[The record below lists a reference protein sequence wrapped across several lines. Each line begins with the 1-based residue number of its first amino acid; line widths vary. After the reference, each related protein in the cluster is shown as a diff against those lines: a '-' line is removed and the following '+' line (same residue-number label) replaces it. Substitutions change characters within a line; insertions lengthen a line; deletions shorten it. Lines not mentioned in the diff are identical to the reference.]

1 MSFKKIQ
8 KKVGALANE
17 RDENCRP
24 IAEEIL
30 RIIGEAKLPMGD
42 ISEAGGLM
50 SKDAEAKYAKVA
62 EDILNVFLRED
73 IDWHD
78 REYVFKMALQAFENT
93 RVKVTTSLEETYRA
107 ATSKLFGK
115 DILNIKMSDVNKVFL
130 VKE

>member
-8 KKVGALANE
+8 KKIGALANE
-17 RDENCRP
+17 RDEKCRP

-50 SKDAEAKYAKVA
+50 SKDAEARYAKVA
-62 EDILNVFLRED
+62 EDILNVCLRED
-73 IDWHD
+73 VSWHD
-78 REYVFKMALQAFENT
+78 REYVFKMALQAFDNT
-93 RVKVTTSLEETYRA
+93 RVKVVTSLEETFNA
-107 ATSKLFGK
+107 ANKKLWGK
-115 DILNIKMSDVNKVFL
+115 DILDIKMTDINKIFL